1 MVGFARHGLWAGGG
15 GLCLL
20 VVAGCLGGFGCW
32 FGGCLGVGLIGGCL
46 RQWVFGWHRTI
57 LGYQGPVAT
66 LSLGFKL
73 QRKCLVSVRVVALGS
88 NGHAGEGNVA
98 VLVEKNKLKE
108 MREKSESP
116 SSSSTS
122 FSVQDLL

>member
-1 MVGFARHGLWAGGG
+1 MGGG
-15 GLCLL
+15 
-20 VVAGCLGGFGCW
+20 
-32 FGGCLGVGLIGGCL
+32 
-46 RQWVFGWHRTI
+46 FGWHRTI

-66 LSLGFKL
+66 LSLRFKL
-73 QRKCLVSVRVVALGS
+73 QRKGPVSMRVVALGS
-88 NGHAGEGNVA
+88 NGHAGEGNAA

-108 MREKSESP
+108 MREESESP

>member
-1 MVGFARHGLWAGGG
+1 MG
-15 GLCLL
+15 
-20 VVAGCLGGFGCW
+20 
-32 FGGCLGVGLIGGCL
+32 
-46 RQWVFGWHRTI
+46 HRTI

-73 QRKCLVSVRVVALGS
+73 QKKCLVSVRVVALGS
-88 NGHAGEGNVA
+88 NGRAGEGNIA

-108 MREKSESP
+108 MRAELESP